1 MQKLNL
7 PPIEA
12 KITLEGNRQRIFD
25 IIRKKYVALTPEE
38 WVRQHFVHYL
48 LSLEYSASLMAVEKL
63 VVVNELKQRAD
74 VVVYN
79 KKRAPVMIVEC
90 KSPTVPLTNDTLAQ
104 AARYNIRL
112 GVSFLVITNGLN
124 HYCIKIN
131 RETGKAE
138 VMNALPTI
146 DEVENG

>member
-12 KITLEGNRQRIFD
+12 KITADGNRQRIFD
-25 IIRKKYVALTPEE
+25 IIRKKYVVLTPEE

-79 KKRAPVMIVEC
+79 KKRTPVMIVEC

-112 GVSFLVITNGLN
+112 GVSYLVITNGLN
-124 HYCIKIN
+124 HYCIKID
-131 RETGKAE
+131 RESGKAE
-138 VMNALPTI
+138 VLDALPPI
-146 DEVENG
+146 AEVENV